1 MVSSPVSRKAT
12 SDGSLVKPNK
22 RLIVCCD
29 GTQNSD
35 SEKGQPLTNV
45 AKIARCV
52 DDEDTWASTKF
63 IQIVHY
69 QPGVGTGTS
78 HFVNNRDAAIG
89 RGMYPSIVQ
98 VRRILLTCS
107 EDFRKESVQLIASFA

>member
-1 MVSSPVSRKAT
+1 MESSPLSRKTT
-12 SDGSLVKPNK
+12 SEGLVLYPNK

-29 GTQNSD
+29 GTQNAD
-35 SEKGQPLTNV
+35 DVKGQPLTNV

-52 DDEDTWASTKF
+52 SDEDTWKQQTF

-78 HFVNNRDAAIG
+78 RFTNTRDAAIG
-89 RGMYPSIVQ
+89 RG
-98 VRRILLTCS
+98 L
-107 EDFRKESVQLIASFA
+107 